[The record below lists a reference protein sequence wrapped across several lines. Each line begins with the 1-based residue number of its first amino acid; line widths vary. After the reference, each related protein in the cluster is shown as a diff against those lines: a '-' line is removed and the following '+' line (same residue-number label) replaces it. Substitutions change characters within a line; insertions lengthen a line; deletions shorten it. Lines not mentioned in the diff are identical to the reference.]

1 MRDFLYELQ
10 KEIPKEK
17 IKLTT
22 KNVLK
27 ALIIKFPEIGYCQG
41 MNYILTFFLC
51 FCNEEQSF
59 NLFTH
64 LVQNILPSK
73 FFQGNEKGDGLLGV
87 MAEKHVLSY
96 FVKDFLDPSDLDK
109 IDLAQQILELK
120 SAQWLLCLLVNILD
134 LKSTY
139 FIWDNIFNE
148 KSFVD
153 VDKSVLLIISNQIKN
168 LCDPNY
174 DSLLIND
181 CIVRNISLDLLK
193 KNSRIPLDEKL
204 KKKYFEEYIKGV
216 SDKWNKKEPFVFRQ
230 LERITHFS
238 KDEIKEIQ
246 NEFLRYL
253 NEKTKTK
260 KENNQLSGIN
270 KEDFIEIMNSIQ
282 ENKNLQGKAFLKLS
296 PTDLDRIFEIF
307 DDNKTGSLDFRFFF

>member
-10 KEIPKEK
+10 KDISKEK
-17 IKLTT
+17 IKSTT

-27 ALIIKFPEIGYCQG
+27 ALIIKFPEVGYCQG
-41 MNYILTFFLC
+41 MNYILTFLLC
-51 FCNEEQSF
+51 FCDEEQSF

-73 FFQGNEKGDGLLGV
+73 FFQSNEKGDGLLGV
-87 MAEKHVLSY
+87 MAEKHVLKY
-96 FVKDFLDPSDLDK
+96 FLQDFLDPSDLDK
-109 IDLAQQILELK
+109 IDLAEQVLELK
-120 SAQWLLCLLVNILD
+120 AAQWLLSVLVNILD

-139 FIWDNIFNE
+139 FIWDNIFKD
-148 KSFVD
+148 KSFIE
-153 VDKSVLLIISNQIKN
+153 VDKSVLLIVSNQIKN

-174 DSLLIND
+174 DSSLIND
-181 CIVRNISLDLLK
+181 SIVRNISLDLLK
-193 KNSRIPLDEKL
+193 KNSRIPLDDKL
-204 KKKYFEEYIKGV
+204 KKKYFDEFIKSV

-253 NEKTKTK
+253 DDKYKS
-260 KENNQLSGIN
+260 KESNQVNGIF
-270 KEDFIEIMNSIQ
+270 KEDFIQIMNAIQ
-282 ENKNLQGKAFLKLS
+282 ENKTLQGKAFFKLS
-296 PTDLDRIFEIF
+296 PADLDRIFEIF
-307 DDNKTGSLDFRFFF
+307 DDNKTGTLDFRLFFF